1 MDARTSA
8 RSLRDSHAISFWSR
22 AWLRGNTT
30 CPCPMIVC
38 CALHNVIAHLSVSE
52 HPPAPCN
59 AWTKVRTVAYL
70 PTYTALSHY
79 IAAHLREGFL
89 LTPMHSVRGTPTG
102 LFCLRPPSHPVPPCR
117 LLISAGS
124 PSGVSSAIAMLG
136 ILFHDFRSLSEL

>member
-1 MDARTSA
+1 M
-8 RSLRDSHAISFWSR
+8 SLRIS
-22 AWLRGNTT
+22 L
-30 CPCPMIVC
+30 C
-38 CALHNVIAHLSVSE
+38 LSI
-52 HPPAPCN
+52 HPPRA
-59 AWTKVRTVAYL
+59 TRGQKYEL
-70 PTYTALSHY
+70 QHTYTALSHY

-102 LFCLRPPSHPVPPCR
+102 LFCVRPPSHPVPPCR